1 MRRFVSHDHIGQSMT
16 RPCAGLS
23 RSTTILVLLWGMLP
37 HGALA
42 TDPAPAAAP
51 PPDPAPCVAA
61 AASGDDDKIFAQC
74 GSLIDNERT
83 VPADRIKALIARAG
97 VYQRKEMIDP
107 AIGDYTTVLRLDP
120 TLVDIYNARGA
131 LWRKKDDRPDAVRDF
146 GTALKLDPNNA
157 IAKANYKALAQEL
170 ERIGAQMALAGQPSF
185 GCTTASR
192 PVEKAICA
200 SPALANLDR
209 EIAAT
214 SARVVRAATRDNPR
228 AGRDLQ
234 HQQDDF
240 IVRRD
245 AAFGRPDYDLQKAMR
260 ERLDHLL
267 ALEKR

>member
-1 MRRFVSHDHIGQSMT
+1 MAV
-16 RPCAGLS
+16 AA
-23 RSTTILVLLWGMLP
+23 LLWHWLLP
-37 HGALA
+37 HGAFA
-42 TDPAPAAAP
+42 TDPAPATP
-51 PPDPAPCVAA
+51 PLDPAPCAA
-61 AASGDDDKIFAQC
+61 ASASGDDGKVIAVC
-74 GSLIDNERT
+74 GALIANEKTAR
-83 VPADRIKALIARAG
+83 ADRITALIARAAA
-97 VYQRKEMIDP
+97 YQRKEMIEP

-146 GTALKLDPNNA
+146 GAALKLDPNNA
-157 IAKANYKALAQEL
+157 VAKANYKSLAQEL
-170 ERIGAQMALAGQPSF
+170 ERIGAQMALAGRPSF

-200 SPALANLDR
+200 NPMLADLDR
-209 EIAAT
+209 EIAAAN
-214 SARVVRAATRDNPR
+214 ARVVRAATRDNPR

-240 IVRRD
+240 IVHRD

-260 ERLDHLL
+260 ERLQHLD